1 MVSIFAGNTILG
13 CLAFPFSALWH
24 HLVFWLL
31 LRSRLVCLIVV
42 SLKVALPVLS
52 SLFFGVALWCVWV
65 WTFFFLSCC
74 LGFFRYPETQA
85 DVFHRLWEI
94 LIAILSYFLLLI
106 HSLIP
111 SAPLIG
117 HTTDPFTLSSL
128 AFNVSYAFSNFLSL
142 WAESQINF
150 KDSFIIR
157 LLVMSNLLLKL
168 STGF

>member
-1 MVSIFAGNTILG
+1 MTSPRLLAAVEKSACLPNSHFFGGGVTCSLVS
-13 CLAFPFSALWH
+13 
-24 HLVFWLL
+24 VFWCCT
-31 LRSRLVCLIVV
+31 VICLSVNI
-42 SLKVALPVLS
+42 
-52 SLFFGVALWCVWV
+52 
-65 WTFFFLSCC
+65 FFFLSCC
-74 LGFFRYPETQA
+74 LVFFRYPETQA

-168 STGF
+168 STEF

>member
-1 MVSIFAGNTILG
+1 MTSPRLLAAVEKSACLPNSRFFGGGVTCSLVS
-13 CLAFPFSALWH
+13 
-24 HLVFWLL
+24 VFWCCT
-31 LRSRLVCLIVV
+31 VMCLSVNI
-42 SLKVALPVLS
+42 
-52 SLFFGVALWCVWV
+52 
-65 WTFFFLSCC
+65 FFFLSCC
-74 LGFFRYPETQA
+74 LVFFRYPETQA

-106 HSLIP
+106 QFLIP

-157 LLVMSNLLLKL
+157 LLVMSNLPLKL

>member
-1 MVSIFAGNTILG
+1 MTSPRLLAAVEKSACLPNSRFFGGDVTCSLVS
-13 CLAFPFSALWH
+13 
-24 HLVFWLL
+24 VFWCCT
-31 LRSRLVCLIVV
+31 VMCLSVNI
-42 SLKVALPVLS
+42 
-52 SLFFGVALWCVWV
+52 
-65 WTFFFLSCC
+65 FFFLSCC
-74 LGFFRYPETQA
+74 LVFFRYPETQA

-106 HSLIP
+106 HFLIP

-157 LLVMSNLLLKL
+157 LLVMSNLLLML